1 MKPVMLY
8 GLVTALFLCPGSCK
22 NTDEEFRPDALP
34 PVPEGYIRMQITVP
48 GLAPAPTYALS
59 TADETHVS
67 TVDVLVFNASDN
79 TFLCHAVGQSIATDG
94 NDSNKKTFDVD
105 LRSAGYRNSYVM
117 VVANAH
123 DAVQDVVDAFTSS
136 PPTLSPAT
144 VAKAMQSMTFDSPG
158 KWNVA
163 KTNDTDFTP
172 LPMWG
177 MIPGTVSLGETNT
190 PPVSML
196 RSVARIDVG
205 VNFPEDTDDGTETGL
220 GLTPSTTFTLEEV
233 HLYNSL

>member
-1 MKPVMLY
+1 MKLVVLY
-8 GLVTALFLCPGSCK
+8 GLIIGVFLSFGSCK
-22 NTDEEFRPDALP
+22 NTDDEFRPDAMP

-123 DAVQDVVDAFTSS
+123 DA
-136 PPTLSPAT
+136 
-144 VAKAMQSMTFDSPG
+144 
-158 KWNVA
+158 
-163 KTNDTDFTP
+163 
-172 LPMWG
+172 
-177 MIPGTVSLGETNT
+177 
-190 PPVSML
+190 
-196 RSVARIDVG
+196 
-205 VNFPEDTDDGTETGL
+205 
-220 GLTPSTTFTLEEV
+220 
-233 HLYNSL
+233 